1 MTVGDAHRRIWPLY
15 LLHIQTPSQIQ
26 GTSVPYQMSYKT
38 YQILTTSMPLWLHFH
53 SLHQL
58 VPLPLH
64 LHLPFAHSAKCYV
77 NNLSCPLFSSQ
88 HFSFQGFKETFQWFP
103 VTFSISSLVAKSC
116 PTLVTPWTVACQAP
130 LSVGFSTQVYW
141 SGLPFPFS
149 RGSSRPRNQTQV
161 SCIAERFFSNWA
173 NLKLNL

>member
-1 MTVGDAHRRIWPLY
+1 
-15 LLHIQTPSQIQ
+15 
-26 GTSVPYQMSYKT
+26 MSYKT
-38 YQILTTSMPLWLHFH
+38 YKILTNSMPLWLHFH

-58 VPLPLH
+58 VPLLH

-77 NNLSCPLFSSQ
+77 HNLSCPLFSSQ

-103 VTFSISSLVAKSC
+103 VTLSISGLVAKSC

-130 LSVGFSTQVYW
+130 LSVGFSMQEYW
-141 SGLPFPFS
+141 SVLPFPFS
-149 RGSSRPRNQTQV
+149 RGSSQPRNQTQV
-161 SCIAERFFSNWA
+161 PCIAGRFFTNWA